1 MDLGHLLRWKR
12 KWAIIHNTAP
22 LKTSIRWSLLS
33 LLLIALEQAAPLGGH
48 SSLSLYTQIY
58 IKDLSVYQLLPLRI
72 HIQPLVEVAWAPVT
86 FPASLMPDHASPLS
100 LSLSRCVSDMGEL
113 LLSREGYTSYLSV
126 PQDLKVHPGDDVV
139 LTCSASSSEEP
150 SYSWLKEVRRLQEL
164 SSLRFSESCLSLTDV
179 LPLHFWCD
187 LFFILTFPPLFF
199 QSLQVSVGF
208 VQVFFQLSRLLQHV
222 PVSLTD
228 SLQPLVSP
236 RLSPLRPPPQKKCS
250 VFKWPV
256 GLGPPLAGDCSLPT
270 YRGLIV

>member
-33 LLLIALEQAAPLGGH
+33 LLLIALEQAAPLGGY

-86 FPASLMPDHASPLS
+86 FPPSLMPDHASPLS
-100 LSLSRCVSDMGEL
+100 LSLCVSDMGEL

-126 PQDLKVHPGDDVV
+126 PQDLKVHPGDNVV

-150 SYSWLKEVRRLQEL
+150 SYSWLKEVREL
-164 SSLRFSESCLSLTDV
+164 LERAQQHCPHYTFQKVVFPSQTFSPSTSDVTSFSFSYCLPSSSSRSRSLLALFKYSLNFLTSFNTSPFPSLTPSNHLFPLSCPLSV
-179 LPLHFWCD
+179 PLHRRSALYLSD
-187 LFFILTFPPLFF
+187 
-199 QSLQVSVGF
+199 
-208 VQVFFQLSRLLQHV
+208 QL
-222 PVSLTD
+222 
-228 SLQPLVSP
+228 
-236 RLSPLRPPPQKKCS
+236 
-250 VFKWPV
+250 
-256 GLGPPLAGDCSLPT
+256 A
-270 YRGLIV
+270 